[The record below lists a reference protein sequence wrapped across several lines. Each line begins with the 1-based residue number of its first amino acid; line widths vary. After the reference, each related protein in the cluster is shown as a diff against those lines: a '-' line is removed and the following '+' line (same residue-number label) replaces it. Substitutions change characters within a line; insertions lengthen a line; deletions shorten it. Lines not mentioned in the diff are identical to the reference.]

1 MEGST
6 KRRRR
11 HYQLGR
17 RAETTEETKR
27 RLVEAT
33 FQLHSEQGIA
43 GTTMK
48 DIAARAGVSVGTV
61 YHHFPTYV
69 DAIHACGAWV
79 AEHEPA
85 PSAAV
90 FEGAAAPAER
100 VRRLAQAMFAF
111 YERVPAIRSLHRD
124 RQLIQELG
132 PFADAEARN
141 RRALAEGAVGVE
153 GPAALLAALLDIE
166 VYRALKREGFSTAEA
181 AERLAALINRSLESA
196 AGA

>member
-1 MEGST
+1 MVSST
-6 KRRRR
+6 KTRQRRYR
-11 HYQLGR
+11 LGR
-17 RAETTEETKR
+17 RAETSQETR
-27 RLVEAT
+27 QRLVEAT
-33 FQLHSEQGIA
+33 FQLHAERGIA
-43 GTTMK
+43 DTSMK

-90 FEGAAAPAER
+90 FEGAATPAER

-181 AERLAALINRSLESA
+181 AERLAALINRSLEST